1 MLMEMN
7 LRAKPTTAFPDKS
20 RHDTFLAIVLFGS
33 YFILSQF
40 VYKKAGAPCD
50 MYNKWG
56 ENGLGNNA

>member
-40 VYKKAGAPCD
+40 VYKKARAPCD
-50 MYNKWG
+50 MYNK
-56 ENGLGNNA
+56 